1 MNLIVAVA
9 IVLLNLYVQLVLVT
23 RFILLFCQYTFRM
36 FQLPFVWKLYYKQRS
51 RGLPHGHG
59 TYSMLRQPP
68 APSLRVVT

>member
-1 MNLIVAVA
+1 MNLIVEVA

-36 FQLPFVWKLYYKQRS
+36 FQLPFVWIYYKQRS
-51 RGLPHGHG
+51 RELPHGHG

>member
-36 FQLPFVWKLYYKQRS
+36 FQLPFVWIYYKQRS
-51 RGLPHGHG
+51 RGLPQHGVC
-59 TYSMLRQPP
+59 SMTVRQPP
-68 APSLRVVT
+68 APLLRVVT